1 MPFLK
6 VAALSLIC
14 LVGST
19 CLVSSATAQE
29 TRGTFSGT
37 VTDST
42 GASIA
47 GAVVVVTNIDTNN
60 AVEATTNST
69 GYYEVP
75 LLIAG
80 QYQMTVTSSGFKKL
94 VRSGLTLG
102 LGEQQKIDL
111 TLEVGNASESVT
123 VSAESPILDTST
135 NSSGKT
141 LTTRE
146 LQDLP
151 VLANNIIIQA
161 RMVPGVQTSGTT
173 QYLTQGQIGGSST
186 SYFAAGNVGG
196 NEWTLDGQ
204 PQNGVSRD
212 TSFTPHTDML
222 QEFKVESSS
231 FDASFG
237 HSTGLN
243 IVTSSKSGTN
253 RLHGTSTW
261 EYWSEQWAAA
271 PYFIRQNYFANLAAA
286 RAAGN
291 TTLVNQI
298 LATPEYPK
306 GHSNN
311 FSGTLGGPVIIPKI
325 FNGRNKLFWF
335 FAYDGARDD
344 IPARPNDIND
354 TVPTALERSGNYSDL
369 SPLGA
374 QYTVY
379 DPLSVTPNPASAGH
393 YIRTPF
399 PGNIVPQSRFN
410 NPMYTFYNNAIPLPN
425 NNPTSPTQA
434 PLTNLLPHC
443 QPDSNIYNALNQKTD
458 YNKSEKNRF
467 YFRWNWSHYREFY
480 GDLTCTGLL
489 TTDDTRQNISGVFD
503 WTYNPTPSTVVDV
516 AVAANQWF
524 QRNYNLGL
532 VQYKPTSV
540 GLPAYMDQYCLA
552 NSDCALPSINLSG
565 SYYFYNGSTFGRAL
579 STYPKE
585 RSQGVKVNV
594 THILGRHSL
603 RAGIDFREQVRHD
616 VGQNGNSMGTFTF
629 SNTFTQ
635 ATDNGLVPAASI
647 GLSYAAFQL
656 GLPTSMSVDNNTSVT
671 EGNPYYA
678 WYGMD
683 TWRVTRNLTLTL
695 GLRMEYEL
703 GPTEEH
709 NRAIGGF
716 DPNVQLPIAAAAQ
729 AAYAASPIPQL
740 PASAFVVLGGDYY
753 VGTTG
758 HDRKL
763 WQNQLMYLPRIAAAW
778 QVTSKTIVR
787 AGYGAYYDTL
797 NVMNEAA
804 NQSGFSCTQTNAT
817 SNNSGITFNYGDP
830 YNGVSPLTNPFPS
843 MIGGNPPCQ
852 PYGSSLGA
860 MYQAGRG
867 FTFIPYNRQHPKVQR
882 WRGSVQRQIGNNM
895 LIEATYWGQWGS
907 DLNTTKRLDALPA
920 QYWATGLVRNNTIAN
935 SLTANVTNPF
945 FIGNFTAIQA
955 SNPALYTYMN
965 SQSFYTS
972 KTIQVN
978 QLLRQYPQMNGLY
991 EADDPLGR
999 DRIKALQVDFSHR
1012 LTHGLNVNFSWSW
1025 LGAYDKLSYDN
1036 EFDPV
1041 PAWYPSNS
1049 ARPQRLTLNGLYEIP
1064 FGKGR
1069 MFLKSGIPA
1078 AIVGGW
1084 ELAGTWEYQS
1094 GDLLSFPNIYYY
1106 GDMSKLSSAL
1116 TDVKS
1121 TLGEWFDVNA
1131 PFEHNP
1137 SNQPASYSVRVFP
1150 QFVNGVRGDKLLQ
1163 TNLNL
1168 HRNIRFFEN
1177 AIFQLRVDLF
1187 NVFNRS
1193 QFSDPDT
1200 NPNDTTFGKVTAQ
1213 TGSQNRFVQ
1222 IQGRIQF

>member
-1 MPFLK
+1 MKRILRIASLSIVCLTF
-6 VAALSLIC
+6 AA
-14 LVGST
+14 V
-19 CLVSSATAQE
+19 AQE
-29 TRGTFSGT
+29 TRGSFSGI

-42 GASIA
+42 GGLIT
-47 GAVVVVTNIDTNN
+47 GATLTVTNVDTNT
-60 AVEATTNST
+60 AVQTTTNST
-69 GYYEVP
+69 GYYEFP

-80 QYQMTVTSSGFKKL
+80 NYQLTVGAGGFKKL

-111 TLEVGNASESVT
+111 TLQVGNASESVT
-123 VSAESPILDTST
+123 VTGESPIIDTST
-135 NSSGKT
+135 TSSGKT

-151 VLANNIIIQA
+151 VLANNIVIQA

-173 QYLTQGQIGGSST
+173 QYLTEGQIGGSST
-186 SYFAAGNVGG
+186 SYFAAGAVGG
-196 NEWTLDGQ
+196 NEWTLDGA

-222 QEFKVESSS
+222 EEFKVESNN

-243 IVTSSKSGTN
+243 INMSSKSGTN

-261 EYWSEQWAAA
+261 EYWNEEWAAA
-271 PYFIRQNYFANLAAA
+271 PYFIRKNYLASLANA

-291 TTLVNQI
+291 STLVNQI
-298 LATPEYPK
+298 LNTPEYPK

-311 FSGTLGGPVIIPKI
+311 FSGTLGGPVVIPKV
-325 FNGRNKLFWF
+325 FNGKNKLFWYF
-335 FAYDGARDD
+335 SYDGARDD
-344 IPARPNDIND
+344 IPARPSDIND
-354 TVPTALERSGNYSDL
+354 TVPTALERTGNYSDL
-369 SPLGA
+369 TPLGT
-374 QYTVY
+374 QYIIY

-399 PGNIVPQSRFN
+399 AGNIVPVSRFD

-425 NNPTSPTQA
+425 NSPTSATQA

-443 QPDSNIYNALNQKTD
+443 QPDSNIYNAYNQKTD
-458 YNKSEKNRF
+458 YNKSDKNRF
-467 YFRWNWSHYREFY
+467 FFRWNWSHYREFY

-489 TTDDTRQNISGVFD
+489 TTDDTRHNVSGVFD
-503 WTYNPTPSTVVDV
+503 WTYTPNASTSIDV

-540 GLPAYMDQYCLA
+540 GLPSYMDQFCQA
-552 NSDCALPSINLSG
+552 NNDCALPAVNFTG

-585 RSQGVKVNV
+585 RAQGVKVNAAHV
-594 THILGRHSL
+594 MGSHSV

-616 VGQNGNSMGTFTF
+616 VGENGNSMGSFTF
-629 SNTFTQ
+629 DNTYTQ
-635 ATDNGLVPAASI
+635 ATDNGLVPAGNL
-647 GLSYAAFQL
+647 GLQYAAFQL

-671 EGNPYYA
+671 EGNPYYG

-683 TWRVTRNLTLTL
+683 TWRVRRNLTLTM

-716 DPNVQLPIAAAAQ
+716 DPNAQLPIATAAQ

-740 PASAFVVLGGDYY
+740 SPSAFLVQGGDYY
-753 VGTTG
+753 VGANG
-758 HDRKL
+758 ESRKL
-763 WQNQLMYLPRIAAAW
+763 WQNQLMYLPRLAAAW
-778 QVTSKTIVR
+778 QVTPKTVIR
-787 AGYGAYYDTL
+787 TGYGVYYDTL

-804 NQSGFSCTQTNAT
+804 TQSGFSCTQTNVT
-817 SNNSGITFNYGDP
+817 STNSGVTWNYGNP

-843 MIGGNPPCQ
+843 MAGGNPPCQ
-852 PYGSSLGA
+852 PYGSSLGS
-860 MYQAGRG
+860 MYQVGRG
-867 FTFIPYNRQHPKVQR
+867 FTFIPYDREHPKVQR
-882 WRGSVQRQIGNNM
+882 WRGSIQRQLGNNM
-895 LIEATYWGQWGS
+895 LVEATYWGQWGA
-907 DLNTTKRLDALPA
+907 DLGVTRRLDALPA
-920 QYWATGLVRNNTIAN
+920 QYWATGLVRNNALTN
-935 SLTANVTNPF
+935 SLTANVSNPF
-945 FIGNFTAIQA
+945 YIGNFAALQT
-955 SNPALYTYMN
+955 SNPALYNYM
-965 SQSFYTS
+965 SQQSFYKS

-978 QLLRQYPQMNGLY
+978 QLLRPYPQMNGLY
-991 EADDPLGR
+991 EADDPLGK
-999 DRIKALQVDFSHR
+999 DRIKALEVDFSRR
-1012 LTHGLNVNFSWSW
+1012 LTAGLNLNFSWSW
-1025 LGAYDKLSYDN
+1025 LGAFDKMIFNN

-1041 PAWYPSNS
+1041 PSWYPSNN
-1049 ARPQRLTLNGLYEIP
+1049 ARPQRLTLNGLYELP
-1064 FGKGR
+1064 FGKGKP
-1069 MFLKSGIPA
+1069 MLKSGIA
-1078 AIVGGW
+1078 SAILGNW
-1084 ELAGTWEYQS
+1084 ELAATWEYQS
-1094 GDLLSFPNIYYY
+1094 GDEISFPNIYYY
-1106 GDMSKLSSAL
+1106 GNMNNLAAAL
-1116 TDVKS
+1116 TDVPH
-1121 TLGEWFDVNA
+1121 TLAEWFDVNA

-1137 SNQPASYSVRVFP
+1137 ANQPTSYSVRVFP
-1150 QFVNGVRGDKLLQ
+1150 QYINGVRGDKLLQ
-1163 TNLNL
+1163 TNANL
-1168 HRNIRFFEN
+1168 HRNIRLFEK
-1177 AIFQLRVDLF
+1177 ATFQLRLDVF